1 MHKRSGNGD
10 AWDVTDRDRHAKA
23 EPAGEAPMQLIP
35 AASPQS
41 FFSAVGSKP
50 NESYEKLLDL
60 LPTVKEAVSRG
71 ELHGGGQ
78 QVPVPGAA
86 AASAPPGLGGATV
99 SALRLTPA
107 VHSSSDDAARSVI
120 PGMHPMQKEWLDAAD
135 EVGAVHATAR
145 QMCGRCVKCV

>member
-1 MHKRSGNGD
+1 MMHGMSRIAIAMLQLNQ
-10 AWDVTDRDRHAKA
+10 AR
-23 EPAGEAPMQLIP
+23 EAPMQLIP

-60 LPTVKEAVSRG
+60 LPTVKDAVSRG
-71 ELHGGGQ
+71 ELPGGG
-78 QVPVPGAA
+78 VPGRAP
-86 AASAPPGLGGATV
+86 ASGPPGLGGAAA
-99 SALRLTPA
+99 ALRLTPA
-107 VHSSSDDAARSVI
+107 AASSSDDAAGSAI

-145 QMCGRCVKCV
+145 QMCGRFVKCV